1 MHTGQKPYTCEK
13 CGRGFSSPS
22 SRDRHR
28 SNFDCTTR
36 KNRAPKVM
44 RKNQMLVDINK
55 DETSKKTKMSA
66 ASSPNKKLA
75 KDAVIKASIKW

>member
-1 MHTGQKPYTCEK
+1 MNMHTGEKPYTCEK

-36 KNRAPKVM
+36 KNRAPKMM
-44 RKNQMLVDINK
+44 RKGSEGNESDLNG
-55 DETSKKTKMSA
+55 A
-66 ASSPNKKLA
+66 
-75 KDAVIKASIKW
+75 DADGFIAEEEQVK